1 MNGSEAN
8 KKARRPKGYKPFWEK
23 DEQEIPSEYEEKSPD
38 EELVKEL
45 PQKSKF
51 EIIEGLKKR
60 GLKRV
65 FEK

>member
-1 MNGSEAN
+1 MKGSDAN
-8 KKARRPKGYKPFWEK
+8 KKARRPKGYKSFWEK
-23 DEQEIPSEYEEKSPD
+23 DEQEIPSEYEEKDSD

-45 PQKSKF
+45 PEKSRF
-51 EIIEGLKKR
+51 QLIEGLKKR

>member
-23 DEQEIPSEYEEKSPD
+23 DEQEIPSAYQEKEPE
-38 EELVKEL
+38 EELTKEL
-45 PQKSKF
+45 SPKRKF

-65 FEK
+65 FDK

>member
-1 MNGSEAN
+1 MNGSDAN

-23 DEQEIPSEYEEKSPD
+23 DEQEIPSDYEEKDPN

-45 PQKSKF
+45 PPKSRF